1 MRWYEASS
9 PEDLKTLGKLKT
21 VKSMINKDIREIIGK
36 QKIDSFIKMGSNS
49 WKGVFDKIQYLKKI
63 GLVVAENNG
72 QSIGC
77 NDKKYFLNESTKY
90 IYYLLELEGET
101 RMRKLNINRTHYRN
115 KEAAKMWYYDIVRKI
130 HPDTNRDARA
140 VEAMAELTS
149 IYNKMIG
156 NG

>member
-77 NDKKYFLNESTKY
+77 NDKKYFLM
-90 IYYLLELEGET
+90 G
-101 RMRKLNINRTHYRN
+101 KLSFFIPCGMGRFQGHSGLIHVSAVQFAEYGSN
-115 KEAAKMWYYDIVRKI
+115 KARQQ
-130 HPDTNRDARA
+130 DAEQQWEWFHQWM
-140 VEAMAELTS
+140 VFLF
-149 IYNKMIG
+149 
-156 NG
+156 

>member
-9 PEDLKTLGKLKT
+9 PEELKTLGKLKT

-115 KEAAKMWYYDIVRKI
+115 KEAAKCGI
-130 HPDTNRDARA
+130 
-140 VEAMAELTS
+140 
-149 IYNKMIG
+149 MI
-156 NG
+156 

>member
-1 MRWYEASS
+1 MRWYEANS

-63 GLVVAENNG
+63 GLVVAENYG
-72 QSIGC
+72 QAIGR

-115 KEAAKMWYYDIVRKI
+115 KEAASRWYHDIAKKI
-130 HPDTNRDARA
+130 HPDTNKDQRA

>member
-1 MRWYEASS
+1 MC
-9 PEDLKTLGKLKT
+9 L
-21 VKSMINKDIREIIGK
+21 IIEYGHL
-36 QKIDSFIKMGSNS
+36 D
-49 WKGVFDKIQYLKKI
+49 IQYLKKI

-115 KEAAKMWYYDIVRKI
+115 KEAAKRWYYDIVRKI
-130 HPDTNRDARA
+130 CASALFTRRLKNVIAHCRTCRQSARA
-140 VEAMAELTS
+140 VQGGT
-149 IYNKMIG
+149 N
-156 NG
+156 